1 MKDDVDFYNY
11 NKENMILRDF
21 LAVDRT
27 MLANERTFLAYIRTA
42 LGSIIT
48 GITFI
53 KFFDSK
59 SIQILGYLFVPMGFI
74 IFAFGLYRFI
84 KIYKRIRKIQY

>member
-1 MKDDVDFYNY
+1 MKDDVDFYNH
-11 NKENMILRDF
+11 NKEDMILRDF

-48 GITFI
+48 GVTFI
-53 KFFDSK
+53 KLFDSK
-59 SIQILGYLFVPMGFI
+59 TIQALGYLFVPMGFI
-74 IFAFGLYRFI
+74 IFVFGLYRFI
-84 KIYKRIRKIQY
+84 KIYRRISKIKF